1 LGRDFKS
8 QICIQP
14 ASVLDDAC
22 QRLTLNKLHR
32 VKVVAADLS
41 KMMNRRNIGMTDTG
55 SGSGFVHEA
64 LSGRSV
70 ADEFGVDDLQ
80 RDWPVQLDVEGFVGD
95 PHRAVA
101 ELYRSLISVLK
112 DLVFV
117 ETKFG
122 SCRVI
127 LRFKRVL

>member
-1 LGRDFKS
+1 MTYPTG
-8 QICIQP
+8 
-14 ASVLDDAC
+14 VLNDAF
-22 QRLTLNKLHR
+22 QGLAFYKLHC
-32 VKVVAADLS
+32 VEVVPADLP
-41 KMMNRRNIGMTDTG
+41 KVIHCGDVGMTNTRR
-55 SGSGFVHEA
+55 SSSLANES

-80 RDWPVQLDVEGFVGD
+80 RDWPLQLDVEGFVGD

-122 SCRVI
+122 SGRVI